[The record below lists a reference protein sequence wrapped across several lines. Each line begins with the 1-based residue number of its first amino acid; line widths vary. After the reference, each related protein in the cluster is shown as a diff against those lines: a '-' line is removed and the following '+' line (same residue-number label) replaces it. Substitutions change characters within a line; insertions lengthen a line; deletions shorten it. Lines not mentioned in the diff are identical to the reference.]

1 MWIAQISYLMT
12 VTARIAAQVSFQHLW
27 SLSSWNHLHTEQV
40 TYTRCVMCNNIQFG
54 ALWYELLLNEWQP
67 RITRRYSHEKNVSNK
82 KEHFSL
88 TLVCATTH
96 HGAPKSA
103 LLSANP
109 SSCAGQPAS
118 LHPERWVTG
127 LRPLM
132 GRWGGAPLNMKEL
145 YLPLA
150 GGLSVSELIRTDP
163 NNSSNVDEPSMR
175 LGADTWR
182 NMVGGGPFS
191 GLWSIK
197 AEMGLEVLLGHIS

>member
-1 MWIAQISYLMT
+1 MKRMSQIRAL
-12 VTARIAAQVSFQHLW
+12 F
-27 SLSSWNHLHTEQV
+27 
-40 TYTRCVMCNNIQFG
+40 TYPG
-54 ALWYELLLNEWQP
+54 A
-67 RITRRYSHEKNVSNK
+67 TS
-82 KEHFSL
+82 
-88 TLVCATTH
+88 H

-103 LLSANP
+103 LHSANP

-127 LRPLM
+127 LRPLPT
-132 GRWGGAPLNMKEL
+132 WEAGAPVNMKEL

-191 GLWSIK
+191 GL
-197 AEMGLEVLLGHIS
+197 

>member
-40 TYTRCVMCNNIQFG
+40 TYTRCVMSNNIQFG

-88 TLVCATTH
+88 TLVPHLTMV
-96 HGAPKSA
+96 
-103 LLSANP
+103 LLS
-109 SSCAGQPAS
+109 
-118 LHPERWVTG
+118 LHYILPIRRPVLGNQLLSTQKGGSQAWG
-127 LRPLM
+127 LSWE
-132 GRWGGAPLNMKEL
+132 GGGAPVNMKEL